1 MEKKFAVLV
10 SGTGT
15 LLDAVIVADI
25 NISLVL
31 ADRPCLGLEKAKAV
45 GIPTELLRRT
55 DFGRKEAFNREE
67 YTLGVVS
74 ILKRYGIDFVSMAGF
89 MTVLSDVIFVDYK
102 GRIINNHPSLLPL
115 FKGEDAVGD
124 ALAAGVKETGCTIH
138 IATEVLDDE
147 RMILGQVTVP
157 VLPNDTK
164 ATLHERIKVQERILL
179 PQVIRKFAET
189 I

>member
-102 GRIINNHPSLLPL
+102 GRIINNPPSLLPL

-138 IATEVLDDE
+138 IATEVLDE
-147 RMILGQVTVP
+147 GPILGQVTVP

-164 ATLHERIKVQERILL
+164 AVLHERIKVQERILL
-179 PQVIRKFAET
+179 PKVIREFAKT
-189 I
+189 IQ

>member
-1 MEKKFAVLV
+1 MKKLAVFV
-10 SGTGT
+10 SGTGS
-15 LLDAVIVADI
+15 LLEAMIAAKLE
-25 NISLVL
+25 ISLVL
-31 ADRPCLGLEKAKAV
+31 ADRECRGLHIAEET
-45 GIPTELLRRT
+45 GIPVELVRRKSFGK
-55 DFGRKEAFNREE
+55 DFDREG
-67 YTLGVVS
+67 YTREVIAVLDNFE
-74 ILKRYGIDFVSMAGF
+74 IDFVSMAGF

-115 FKGEDAVGD
+115 FKGKDAVGD

-138 IATEVLDDE
+138 IATEVLDE
-147 RMILGQVTVP
+147 GPILGQVTVP

-179 PQVIRKFAET
+179 PQVIRKLAEK